1 MDQLKLKIST
11 RVADDSIRLRQAS
24 ILRGDETLISR
35 IVHEAFSELAL
46 EGTVYSCPQLK
57 RWILHK
63 LLRSRVNWLHSE
75 REYFYIA
82 EYMREVA
89 GFAHFIMNQ
98 RVAHLDWIAVVP
110 RFQHKKILTKV
121 LELFRAAAASRG
133 CHVLTLDVVNENMRL
148 RNWYKRQGF
157 VETGETYLYR
167 VTALPRKDEISA
179 ENMKEIC
186 DAFRRVTKSVWYRSF
201 GFGKSSLE
209 ISGRSV
215 MIGILDENAQ
225 VLTPLTS
232 AVQFET
238 IAQSMRE
245 ALGDRFSTVFLRSTI
260 PIPGYTPR
268 QVRIRMTAN
277 SMVTGATLE
286 RRR

>member
-1 MDQLKLKIST
+1 MLEIST
-11 RVADDSIRLRQAS
+11 RVADDSISLRQAS
-24 ILRGDETLISR
+24 ILRGDATVISR

-46 EGTVYSCPQLK
+46 EGTVYSSPQVK
-57 RWILHK
+57 RWILNK
-63 LLRSRVNWLHSE
+63 LLRNRVNWFHFE

-82 EYMREVA
+82 EYMSELA
-89 GFAHFIMNQ
+89 GFAHFIINQ
-98 RVAHLDWIAVVP
+98 RVAHLNWMAVVP
-110 RFQHKKILTKV
+110 RFQHKKILTKMF
-121 LELFRAAAASRG
+121 ELFRAAAASRG
-133 CHVLTLDVVNENMRL
+133 CHVLTVDVVKEDLRL

-167 VTALPRKDEISA
+167 VAALPRKDEISA
-179 ENMKEIC
+179 EDMKDLC
-186 DAFRRVTKSVWYRSF
+186 DAFRRVTKSVWCRLF
-201 GFGKSSLE
+201 GFGKSSLK

-215 MIGILDENAQ
+215 MIGILNENAQ

-277 SMVTGATLE
+277 SIVTGATLE